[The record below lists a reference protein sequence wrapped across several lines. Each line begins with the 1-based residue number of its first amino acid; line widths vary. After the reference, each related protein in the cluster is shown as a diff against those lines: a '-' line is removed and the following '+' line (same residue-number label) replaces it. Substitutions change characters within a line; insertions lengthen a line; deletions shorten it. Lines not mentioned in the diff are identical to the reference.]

1 MADEKDDEI
10 ERLRS
15 MFARVKEK
23 REDSR
28 IRVMITGLRT
38 GTKNELENMPETKVR
53 LALRALQNCL

>member
-28 IRVMITGLRT
+28 IKRIITGLRT
-38 GTKNELENMPETKVR
+38 GTKNELEDMPEKR
-53 LALRALQNCL
+53 KGAA

>member
-1 MADEKDDEI
+1 MTDEKDDEI

-28 IRVMITGLRT
+28 IKKMITGLRT
-38 GTKNELENMPETKVR
+38 RTKSRHEDKPKKR
-53 LALRALQNCL
+53 KGAA

>member
-15 MFARVKEK
+15 MFSRVKEK

-28 IRVMITGLRT
+28 IRRIITGLRT
-38 GTKNELENMPETKVR
+38 RTSSKHEDKPEKR
-53 LALRALQNCL
+53 KGAA